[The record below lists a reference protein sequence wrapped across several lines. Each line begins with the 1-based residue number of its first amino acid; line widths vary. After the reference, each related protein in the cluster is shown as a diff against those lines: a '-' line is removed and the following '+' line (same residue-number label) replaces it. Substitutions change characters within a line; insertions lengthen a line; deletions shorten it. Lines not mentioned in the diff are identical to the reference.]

1 MDFGNLKMY
10 IDGDLK
16 SSIDKITK
24 DIYSPLNGEK
34 IASLSWGNNKDS
46 KIALESASNG
56 FKSWSKL
63 PLSKRKEWML
73 KLRKQILENE
83 NLLRKAISYEMGK
96 PYAATG
102 EDIESI
108 TNSLEYYAEIIDDF
122 IRPTEIAEND
132 DTHNHQLI
140 FKPIGVVVAYLAW
153 NFPLLNAGFK
163 IGPALA
169 TGCSIILKPSEL
181 SPVSLYIIGDL
192 LKQINFPKGVINI
205 VCGEPE
211 EVATTLSKSTI
222 PSLITMIG
230 STETA
235 KKVISDS
242 STSIKK
248 YSMELG
254 GNAPFIVFEDADI
267 EVAINIGSAIKF
279 GNCGQICVAA
289 NRFFVH
295 ENIHKKFVDGL
306 IKKARELK
314 IGYNKNLDFEIGPL
328 ISKSSRERVN
338 DLIKSTIDNGGKLEF
353 GGEIPLM
360 NGNWF
365 EPTIITNVNE
375 SMSIFHI
382 EIFGPVASIIK
393 FNNEDEVLKMANNT
407 DYGLASY
414 LFTSNK
420 KRIDKF
426 VDELD
431 FGEIHVNGI
440 KYDIYLPHGG
450 IKQSG
455 VGHDCSELA
464 LEDYLIKKRISIAK

>member
-34 IASLSWGNNKDS
+34 IASLSWGNHKDS

-83 NLLRKAISYEMGK
+83 DLLRKAISYEMGK

-295 ENIHKKFVDGL
+295 ENVHKKFVDGL

-328 ISKSSRERVN
+328 ISKSSRKRVN

-375 SMSIFHI
+375 SMSIFHM

-393 FNNEDEVLKMANNT
+393 FKNDDEVLKKANNT

>member
-34 IASLSWGNNKDS
+34 IASLSWGNHKDS

-140 FKPIGVVVAYLAW
+140 FKPIRVVVGYLAW

-295 ENIHKKFVDGL
+295 ENVHKKFVDGL

-338 DLIKSTIDNGGKLEF
+338 DLIKSTIDSGGKLEF

-375 SMSIFHI
+375 SMSIFHM

-393 FNNEDEVLKMANNT
+393 FNNDDEVLKKANNT